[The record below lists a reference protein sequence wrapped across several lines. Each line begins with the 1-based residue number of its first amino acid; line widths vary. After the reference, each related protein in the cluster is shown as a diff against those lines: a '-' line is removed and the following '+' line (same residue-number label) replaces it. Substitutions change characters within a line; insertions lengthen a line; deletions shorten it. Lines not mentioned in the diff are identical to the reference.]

1 MSKDNKRRDSKGR
14 ILRTGEQQR
23 SNGQYLYTYKGKDKK
38 NHFVYS
44 WKLEPTDKLP
54 EGKRSEKSLRELE
67 KEIEKSLNE
76 ELAYHGGDIT
86 VLELVERYIATK
98 TGVRHNTLAG
108 YNVDL
113 QIRCISSMQI
123 RCA

>member
-23 SNGQYLYTYKGKDKK
+23 SNGQYMFTYKGRDGKMHYK
-38 NHFVYS
+38 YS

-54 EGKRSEKSLRELE
+54 TGKKECKALRELE

-76 ELAYHGGDIT
+76 EVAYQGGDVT
-86 VLELVERYIATK
+86 VV
-98 TGVRHNTLAG
+98 
-108 YNVDL
+108 
-113 QIRCISSMQI
+113 S
-123 RCA
+123 